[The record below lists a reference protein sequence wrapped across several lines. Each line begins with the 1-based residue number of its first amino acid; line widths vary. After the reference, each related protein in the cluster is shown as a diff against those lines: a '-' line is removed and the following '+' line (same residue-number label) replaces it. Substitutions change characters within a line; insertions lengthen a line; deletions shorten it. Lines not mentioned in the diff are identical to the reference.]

1 MEVTNNNVF
10 VDTKF
15 VDLNA
20 LGIFLRNVRTE
31 VADNY
36 VNTSNAATTE
46 NIDSIFG
53 GGSNNANK
61 FTIRVVTFYWDDA
74 LGDFAWKELDKE
86 FELEFEEGMTWGEW
100 VDSDYNIY
108 NYTVDSDYISTV
120 GKEFGYNSTF
130 YLCDEKSVNIDAG
143 ILVKS
148 GNYIFRE
155 LLA

>member
-53 GGSNNANK
+53 GGSNSK
-61 FTIRVVTFYWDDA
+61 
-74 LGDFAWKELDKE
+74 
-86 FELEFEEGMTWGEW
+86 
-100 VDSDYNIY
+100 
-108 NYTVDSDYISTV
+108 
-120 GKEFGYNSTF
+120 
-130 YLCDEKSVNIDAG
+130 
-143 ILVKS
+143 
-148 GNYIFRE
+148 
-155 LLA
+155 